1 MISGKGMTSSGTL
14 DIFCGGITTDVNQ
27 MESTLKALELYPP
40 ILLVF
45 VLPLLSEIDVYLYS
59 FILHSFSALV

>member
-27 MESTLKALELYPP
+27 MESTLKALELYPLGLRSSP
-40 ILLVF
+40 V
-45 VLPLLSEIDVYLYS
+45 V
-59 FILHSFSALV
+59 